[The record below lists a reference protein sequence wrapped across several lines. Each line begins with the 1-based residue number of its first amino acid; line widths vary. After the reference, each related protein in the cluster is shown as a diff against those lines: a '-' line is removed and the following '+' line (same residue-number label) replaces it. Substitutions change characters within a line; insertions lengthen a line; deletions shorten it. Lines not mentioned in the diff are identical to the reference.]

1 MAGAGAG
8 RPVVSSRAKVIAG
21 VVVVALLAAGG
32 AAFAAVQLTSTSH
45 SATDPA
51 VSSPF
56 NDGLGSYGLGGG
68 RLGGRGFGGGLGPGD
83 GGGLGFGFRRFAGGG
98 LTAAASYLGLS
109 ASQLQ
114 SDLQNGQ
121 TLAQIARS
129 QGKTLDGLVAAMVAQ
144 LKKTLN
150 TAVSQGVMTQAQAD
164 ELASRLAARMKEM
177 ANGIRPPNGF
187 DRGPD
192 DGLGPGGGLG
202 GGPNG
207 SGTGSIG
214 ASNA

>member
-1 MAGAGAG
+1 M
-8 RPVVSSRAKVIAG
+8 SSRAKVVAG
-21 VVVVALLAAGG
+21 TVAVALLAAGG
-32 AAFAAVQLTSTSH
+32 AAFAAVKLTSTAQD
-45 SATDPA
+45 ATVP
-51 VSSPF
+51 VVTSPF
-56 NDGLGSYGLGGG
+56 GAGLGSYGAG

-83 GGGLGFGFRRFAGGG
+83 GLGFGFRRFAGGG

-109 ASQLQ
+109 AARLQ

-121 TLAQIARS
+121 TLAQIAKS
-129 QGKTLDGLVAAMVAQ
+129 QGKSLDGLVAAMAARV
-144 LKKTLN
+144 KKVLN

-164 ELASRLAARMKEM
+164 GLASRLAARMKEM
-177 ANGIRPPNGF
+177 ANGIRPQRGF
-187 DRGPD
+187 DGGPD

-202 GGPNG
+202 SGSNG